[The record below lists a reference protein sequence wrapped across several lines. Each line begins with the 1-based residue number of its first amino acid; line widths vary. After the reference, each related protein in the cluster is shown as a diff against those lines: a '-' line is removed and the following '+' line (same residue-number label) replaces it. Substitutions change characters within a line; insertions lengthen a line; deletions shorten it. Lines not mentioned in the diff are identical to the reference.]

1 MGGRV
6 NLFSPTFQ
14 GVPGAYS
21 DQRHSVTLAWNTPK
35 KCPFW
40 LKEAERG
47 WKSGATPLSVPFLL
61 PTSGKGTD
69 TATMLRLEKYGRIDF
84 SLGRWAT
91 TDQNAPKSMKAHAR
105 ESFGL
110 ARTFFRSLSWLWESL
125 FWTWSCI
132 CCKTDQ
138 SCDFRFLS
146 EPFHISQHQYFTH
159 SSPTTVAVHS
169 IVSQCVED
177 NGAKKR
183 DFDQN

>member
-1 MGGRV
+1 MSRV
-6 NLFSPTFQ
+6 AFTRFCRQIHQSARI
-14 GVPGAYS
+14 GVRVDEPACLWES
-21 DQRHSVTLAWNTPK
+21 QTRM
-35 KCPFW
+35 
-40 LKEAERG
+40 
-47 WKSGATPLSVPFLL
+47 
-61 PTSGKGTD
+61 
-69 TATMLRLEKYGRIDF
+69 ATMLRLEKYGRIDF

-91 TDQNAPKSMKAHAR
+91 TDQNAPKSMRAHAR

-146 EPFHISQHQYFTH
+146 EPFHISQHQYFTQ